1 MMKTEQDYGTGNI
14 KLSLGKKLSILA
26 PYVRTKFIDQIKGVW
41 FIVLYLLLFQTLV
54 LRLPIVYSL
63 MISLGL
69 AIVILGLMF
78 FLEGVLLGLMPFSET
93 IGSLL
98 PKKSKLPVI
107 LMFGFIVGM
116 GATFAEPA
124 IGALKAAGS
133 NVLPDKAPL
142 LFSLLND
149 FSGQLV
155 FCVGAGVGMAV
166 LISLLRFLYGWRL
179 RTVIIPSLVFTMAL
193 TLWAHFN
200 GVLQSIIGL
209 AWDCGGITTGP
220 VTVPIVLALG
230 IGVCRV
236 AGSGDSSSAG
246 FGTVSMASMLP
257 VLAVLSLGVY
267 HFYKDDYYGRP
278 NYGNKIVASAVVES
292 PSKETGAAKAYHL
305 KGFSQADIEEFQKT
319 GELPGKYAVGYEG
332 GTPEL
337 KDGKIRLA
345 NATIVFTKTS
355 TSSVNRKDIKRW
367 DASSHLMEML
377 RSAALASLQAIIPL
391 VLFLLITIKLVLR
404 EKLPQADEIAV
415 GIIFA
420 LIGMTLFSLGI
431 LLGLTPL
438 GNQVGQNTV
447 AAFTSVVPWGM
458 EGIHG
463 PLYGAGFLG
472 KMVAIL
478 FGFLLG
484 YGATLAEPAL
494 NAVGVTV
501 EKITVGAFKK
511 ILLMQT
517 VAIGVGV
524 GIALG
529 VAKLSYNVPITY
541 LLLPLYVICVILTYL
556 SEEDICNFAW
566 DSGGVTTGPMTV
578 PLVLAMGLGI
588 GSNIPG
594 VIEGFGILGIASVT
608 PVIAVL
614 MVGII
619 VRKSG
624 GQQMESTGA
633 VEGAS
638 HD

>member
-1 MMKTEQDYGTGNI
+1 MKTEQDYGTGRI
-14 KLSLGKKLSILA
+14 KLGFGKTLSILM
-26 PYVRTKFIDQIKGVW
+26 PYVRNKFIDQIKGVW
-41 FIVLYLLLFQTLV
+41 FIVLYLILFQVIV

-63 MISLGL
+63 MISLGI
-69 AIVILGLMF
+69 AIVVLGLMF
-78 FLEGVLLGLMPFSET
+78 FMEGILLGLMPFSET

-107 LMFGFIVGM
+107 LTFGFIVGM

-124 IGALKAAGS
+124 IGALKAAGA
-133 NVLPDKAPL
+133 NVLPDNAPL
-142 LFSLLND
+142 LFSLLNE

-179 RTVIIPSLVFTMAL
+179 RTIIIPSLIITMTL
-193 TLWAHFN
+193 TIWAHFN
-200 GVLQSIIGL
+200 GVLQPIIGL

-236 AGSGDSSSAG
+236 AGSGDSTSAG

-257 VLAVLSLGVY
+257 VLAVLILGVV

-278 NYGNKIVASAVVES
+278 NCKSTIVASRIVDET
-292 PSKETGAAKAYHL
+292 SKETGAQKRYHL
-305 KGFSQADIEEFQKT
+305 KGFSESDIEEFKRN
-319 GELPGKYAVGYEG
+319 GELKGKYTIGYEG
-332 GTPEL
+332 GVSEL
-337 KDGKIRLA
+337 REGKICVT
-345 NATIVFTKTS
+345 NATIVFTKTNTS
-355 TSSVNRKDIKRW
+355 TVNKDNVKKW
-367 DASSHLMEML
+367 DANSHLFAML
-377 RSAALASLQAIIPL
+377 KDSAMASLQAIIPL
-391 VLFLLITIKLVLR
+391 VLFLLITLRLVLR
-404 EKLPQADEIAV
+404 EKVPQADEITA

-438 GNQVGQNTV
+438 GNQLGQNTV
-447 AAFTSVVPWGM
+447 SAFTPIVPWGM
-458 EGIHG
+458 EGVHG
-463 PLYGAGFLG
+463 PLYGEGFWG
-472 KMVAIL
+472 KLVAIV

-511 ILLMQT
+511 ILLIQT

-529 VAKLSYNVPITY
+529 VAKLAFNIPITY
-541 LLLPLYVICVILTYL
+541 FLLPLYIICVVFTFL
-556 SEEDICNFAW
+556 SLEDICNFAW
-566 DSGGVTTGPMTV
+566 DSGG
-578 PLVLAMGLGI
+578 
-588 GSNIPG
+588 
-594 VIEGFGILGIASVT
+594 
-608 PVIAVL
+608 
-614 MVGII
+614 
-619 VRKSG
+619 
-624 GQQMESTGA
+624 
-633 VEGAS
+633 
-638 HD
+638 